1 MDNKECIIEKTE
13 SLVSA
18 KGEYFVCCGSCWTCS
33 EVFSRR
39 TVFLCNSHLTLHPVT
54 SPRNLYM
61 LVCTLELLADKIPQ
75 NIEGDR
81 DWS

>member
-1 MDNKECIIEKTE
+1 MGNKECIIEKTE

-18 KGEYFVCCGSCWTCS
+18 KGESFVCCGSCWTCS

-39 TVFLCNSHLTLHPVT
+39 TVFLCDSHLTSHPVT

-61 LVCTLELLADKIPQ
+61 PVHTLELLAGKIPQ

-81 DWS
+81 HWS